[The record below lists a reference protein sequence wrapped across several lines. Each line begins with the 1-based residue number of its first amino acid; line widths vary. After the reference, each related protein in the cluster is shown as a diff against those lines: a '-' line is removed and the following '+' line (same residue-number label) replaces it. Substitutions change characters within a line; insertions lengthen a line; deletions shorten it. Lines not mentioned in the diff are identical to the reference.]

1 VRESPLD
8 DDVWVAADFGPDRG
22 EVVEALPP
30 RSSSLPPILA
40 SPLPACVE
48 ARACRACVRLGSC
61 LFALRVRVCV
71 RCACA
76 NVLHV
81 LMLCD
86 CGRRVTEQRLS
97 DLERISPTS

>member
-1 VRESPLD
+1 MRESPLD

-48 ARACRACVRLGSC
+48 ARACLPCVRSLGLVSVRSARARLC
-61 LFALRVRVCV
+61 ALCV
-71 RCACA
+71 R
-76 NVLHV
+76 
-81 LMLCD
+81 
-86 CGRRVTEQRLS
+86 
-97 DLERISPTS
+97 